1 MASARIPLDTT
12 KPLGAKLRSLANLL
26 ASARQQ
32 TREMSLILDK
42 YIDDT
47 AAISTDTGCGAGNVT
62 LLRNLVAQSAA
73 ELAAVAVVQVG
84 VGDASGTRQLVDA
97 LSTGG

>member
-12 KPLGAKLRSLANLL
+12 KPLGAKLRSWANLM

-32 TREMSLILDK
+32 SEELARVIEK
-42 YIDDT
+42 YIDDS
-47 AAISTDTGCGAGNVT
+47 AAIATDTGCGAGSVS
-62 LLRNLVAQSAA
+62 LLRNLLTGTKN
-73 ELAAVAVVQVG
+73 ELAGLASSAVG
-84 VGDASGTRQLVDA
+84 VGDATQTRQLVDA